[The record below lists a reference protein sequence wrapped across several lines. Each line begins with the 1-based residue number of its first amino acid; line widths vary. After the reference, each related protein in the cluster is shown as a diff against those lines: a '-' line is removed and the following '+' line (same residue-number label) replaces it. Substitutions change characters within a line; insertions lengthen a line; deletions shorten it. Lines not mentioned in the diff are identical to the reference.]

1 MKKVKSLSFVMTIV
15 SGLYFI
21 YVVSNGSSKMIGD
34 EVGGDP
40 GGMILPLLL
49 SIFMFFGF
57 LYITIKEKPS
67 GQEVSDPVTRRLF
80 IITFIS
86 AILYVA
92 LQSILGFVITSLLLL
107 YILTCTYLSINKE
120 KIGLK
125 LLVSGGVIVIVG
137 SILIYSVFRFITRI
151 LLRLG
156 RAGSIPAIFG
166 NSNMTAF
173 ISCLIVTIF
182 LLLFVFAVYKKINTP
197 TVKTVATS
205 GIISYAV
212 VMYLYIVFKQFF
224 MVTLA
229 PGLINW

>member
-1 MKKVKSLSFVMTIV
+1 MKKVKPLPFVMTIV

-40 GGMILPLLL
+40 GGMLLPLIL
-49 SIFMFFGF
+49 SIFRFLGF
-57 LYITIKEKPS
+57 LYITIKEKPN
-67 GQEVSDPVTRRLF
+67 GDVVPDPVTKRLF
-80 IITFIS
+80 IITLAS
-86 AILYVA
+86 AILYVL
-92 LQSILGFVITSLLLL
+92 LQSILGFVLTSLLLL
-107 YILTCTYLSINKE
+107 YILTCTYLSVNEE
-120 KIGLK
+120 KTGWK
-125 LLVSGGVIVIVG
+125 AAVCGGIITLAG
-137 SILIYSVFRFITRI
+137 SVLIYSVFRYVTRI

-156 RAGSIPAIFG
+156 RAGAVPAILG
-166 NSNMTAF
+166 NSNMTAL
-173 ISCLIVTIF
+173 ISCLIVTAF
-182 LLLFVFAVYKKINTP
+182 LLLFVFAIYKKITNL
-197 TVKTVATS
+197 KIKRVAAS

>member
-1 MKKVKSLSFVMTIV
+1 MKKVKPLPFVMTIV

-40 GGMILPLLL
+40 GGMLLPLIL
-49 SIFMFFGF
+49 SIFMFLGF
-57 LYITIKEKPS
+57 LYITIKERPDE
-67 GQEVSDPVTRRLF
+67 GAVTDPVTRRLF
-80 IITFIS
+80 IITLVT

-92 LQSILGFVITSLLLL
+92 LQSTLGFVITSLLLL
-107 YILTCTYLSINKE
+107 YVLTCTYLSVNGE
-120 KIGLK
+120 KTGWKISVCGGLVT
-125 LLVSGGVIVIVG
+125 LVG
-137 SILIYSVFRFITRI
+137 SILIYSVFRYVTRMF
-151 LLRLG
+151 LRLG
-156 RAGSIPAIFG
+156 RAGAIPAILG

-173 ISCLIVTIF
+173 ISCLIVTAF
-182 LLLFVFAVYKKINTP
+182 LLLFVFAIYKRIANPKI
-197 TVKTVATS
+197 KRVAAS

>member
-1 MKKVKSLSFVMTIV
+1 MKKVKPLPFLMTIV

-40 GGMILPLLL
+40 GGMLLPLIL
-49 SIFMFFGF
+49 SIFMFLGF
-57 LYITIKEKPS
+57 LYITIKEKPD
-67 GQEVSDPVTRRLF
+67 GDEVSDPVTRKLF
-80 IITFIS
+80 IITLAT
-86 AILYVA
+86 AILYVF
-92 LQSILGFVITSLLLL
+92 LQSMLGFVITSLLLL
-107 YILTCTYLSINKE
+107 YILTCTYLSVNEE
-120 KIGLK
+120 KAGWKASVL
-125 LLVSGGVIVIVG
+125 GGVATLAG
-137 SILIYSVFRFITRI
+137 SILIYSVFRYVTRM

-156 RAGSIPAIFG
+156 RAGAIPAIFG

-173 ISCLIVTIF
+173 ISCLIVTAF
-182 LLLFVFAVYKKINTP
+182 LLLFVFAVYKKISDP
-197 TVKTVATS
+197 KIKRIAAG